1 MHLPGR
7 ALAVLAVLA
16 ASTASAQTV
25 KETLEVTRQA
35 AETQRRVLI
44 SGALPLTDEEAKDFW
59 PLYDAYEKERRQI
72 DERANRLVADFIA
85 TYRTMSDTV
94 AKAMLQEE
102 LNVEALRVKLRRDY
116 MERMGRALP
125 PRKLVRFFQ
134 IENKLDAV
142 IRADLSRQIPL
153 VP

>member
-1 MHLPGR
+1 
-7 ALAVLAVLA
+7 
-16 ASTASAQTV
+16 
-25 KETLEVTRQA
+25 
-35 AETQRRVLI
+35 
-44 SGALPLTDEEAKDFW
+44 
-59 PLYDAYEKERRQI
+59 
-72 DERANRLVADFIA
+72 VADFIA
-85 TYRTMSDTV
+85 TYTTMSDTV
-94 AKAMLQEE
+94 AKAMLVEE
-102 LNVEALRVKLRRDY
+102 LNVEALRLKLRRDY

>member
-35 AETQRRVLI
+35 AETQRRVLV
-44 SGALPLTDEEAKDFW
+44 SGALIMTDAEAKDFW
-59 PLYDAYEKERRQI
+59 PLYDAYEKERRPI

-85 TYRTMSDTV
+85 TYTTMSDTV
-94 AKAMLQEE
+94 AKAMLVEE
-102 LNVEALRVKLRRDY
+102 LNVEALRLKLRRDY